1 MLLYCKKRKGVWDH
15 LWKWS
20 IFEFH
25 WRQVKHSLQPWYIFV
40 LGLFTRRPLLPSRCS
55 IDPRAMLYLLCIYI
69 SIDCQLMVGDS
80 AWIHMS
86 LASAIEFMYFRTR
99 HITTHRPMA
108 YPSWSNQ
115 ISTLKYLPTS
125 FPFHPFHPNSIV
137 SLYFPS
143 SYQWHDSL
151 EIGCIRALQGY
162 RTCRDEVR
170 GWVNR
175 NCSRNLQFSKWYR
188 RRGWRSIIYHPA
200 RISIW

>member
-1 MLLYCKKRKGVWDH
+1 M
-15 LWKWS
+15 
-20 IFEFH
+20 E
-25 WRQVKHSLQPWYIFV
+25 YIWIPLAASQAFSSTMV
-40 LGLFTRRPLLPSRCS
+40 YLCVGIIHETTIIAKPLLDRSKGHV
-55 IDPRAMLYLLCIYI
+55 IFIVYI
-69 SIDCQLMVGDS
+69 SIDCQLMVCDS
-80 AWIHMS
+80 AWFNMS
-86 LASAIEFMYFRTR
+86 LASAIEFMCLHTR

-125 FPFHPFHPNSIV
+125 FPFHPFQPNSIV

-200 RISIW
+200 RIFIW